1 MSEQNF
7 SITIALFDSHLKD
20 EGLQNATET
29 LRSDLQVEE
38 GVQEVEFIPMET
50 VDPNAKGIGGFLLG
64 QLKASV
70 TVKSLK
76 ALVQSLGNNLFGRT
90 IEIKAEGNG
99 KKLEIKLSRPED
111 IDKVLPQIDDFIN
124 G

>member
-1 MSEQNF
+1 MSEQNLTV
-7 SITIALFDSHLKD
+7 TIVLSDSQLKD
-20 EGLQNATET
+20 EALQRETAT
-29 LRSDLQVEE
+29 LQEHLQAEE
-38 GVQEVEFIPMET
+38 GVREVNFIAVET

-76 ALVQSLGNNLFGRT
+76 LLVQYLGNNLFGRT
-90 IEIKAEGNG
+90 VEIKAEGNG

-111 IDKVLPQIDDFIN
+111 IDKVLPQVDDFIN
-124 G
+124 S